1 MKTKN
6 LWEKNKI
13 RTWGA
18 KILKCIGTFFICSLI
33 LYNIL
38 YVANNVFRNKKYVQI
53 FGIYIST
60 EKEKSMEPIIQKNS
74 LIIGHKLKNVQQG
87 EIVGYDIDNSIKYHR
102 LTKIE
107 IKDGKTTYITKA
119 EQNYREDLEE
129 KKKEDIKSKIVL
141 KIPVIGWLFRLFES
155 KITTIIITIVLGLR
169 FSYYNYKNEL
179 TKQRKNKKEKA
190 TKKKY

>member
-6 LWEKNKI
+6 LWERNKI
-13 RTWGA
+13 ITWGA

-119 EQNYREDLEE
+119 EQNYREDFEE
-129 KKKEDIKSKIVL
+129 KKKEDIKSKIAL

-155 KITTIIITIVLGLR
+155 KITTIIIIIVLGLR
-169 FSYYNYKNEL
+169 FSYYNYKNKL
-179 TKQRKNKKEKA
+179 TKQRKSKRETA
-190 TKKKY
+190 TKK

>member
-18 KILKCIGTFFICSLI
+18 RILKCIGTFFICSLI

-155 KITTIIITIVLGLR
+155 KITTIIIIIVLGLR
-169 FSYYNYKNEL
+169 LSYYNYKNKL
-179 TKQRKNKKEKA
+179 TKQRKSKRETA
-190 TKKKY
+190 TKK

>member
-38 YVANNVFRNKKYVQI
+38 YVASNVFRNKKYVQI

-155 KITTIIITIVLGLR
+155 KITTIIIIIVLGLR
-169 FSYYNYKNEL
+169 LSYYNYKNKL
-179 TKQRKNKKEKA
+179 TKQRKSKRETA
-190 TKKKY
+190 TKK

>member
-155 KITTIIITIVLGLR
+155 KITTIIIIIVLGLR
-169 FSYYNYKNEL
+169 LSYYNYKNKL
-179 TKQRKNKKEKA
+179 TKQRKSKRETA
-190 TKKKY
+190 TKNK

>member
-6 LWEKNKI
+6 LWERNKI
-13 RTWGA
+13 ITWGA

-155 KITTIIITIVLGLR
+155 KITTIIIIIVLGLR
-169 FSYYNYKNEL
+169 LSYYNYKNKL
-179 TKQRKNKKEKA
+179 TKQRKSKRETA
-190 TKKKY
+190 TKK

>member
-1 MKTKN
+1 MKN

-155 KITTIIITIVLGLR
+155 KITTIIIIIVLGLR

-179 TKQRKNKKEKA
+179 TKQRKSKRETA

>member
-119 EQNYREDLEE
+119 EQNYREDLEK
-129 KKKEDIKSKIVL
+129 KKKEDIKSKIAL

-155 KITTIIITIVLGLR
+155 KITTIIIIIVLGLR
-169 FSYYNYKNEL
+169 LSYYNYKNKL
-179 TKQRKNKKEKA
+179 TKQRKSKRETA
-190 TKKKY
+190 TKNK

>member
-102 LTKIE
+102 VTKIE

-155 KITTIIITIVLGLR
+155 KITTIIIIIVLGLR

-179 TKQRKNKKEKA
+179 TKQRKSKRETA

>member
-6 LWEKNKI
+6 LWERNKI
-13 RTWGA
+13 ITWGA

-129 KKKEDIKSKIVL
+129 KKKKDIKSKIVL

-155 KITTIIITIVLGLR
+155 KITTIIIIIVLGLR
-169 FSYYNYKNEL
+169 LSYYNYKNKL
-179 TKQRKNKKEKA
+179 TKQRKSKRETA
-190 TKKKY
+190 TKK

>member
-6 LWEKNKI
+6 LWERNKI

-155 KITTIIITIVLGLR
+155 KITTIIIIIVLGLR
-169 FSYYNYKNEL
+169 FSYYNYKNKL
-179 TKQRKNKKEKA
+179 TKQRKSKRETA
-190 TKKKY
+190 TKK

>member
-87 EIVGYDIDNSIKYHR
+87 EIVGYDIDNSIKYHK

-155 KITTIIITIVLGLR
+155 KITTIIIIIVLGLR
-169 FSYYNYKNEL
+169 LSYYNYKNKL
-179 TKQRKNKKEKA
+179 TKQRKSKRETA
-190 TKKKY
+190 TKK

>member
-87 EIVGYDIDNSIKYHR
+87 EVVGYDIDNSIKYHR

-155 KITTIIITIVLGLR
+155 KITTIIIIIVLGLR
-169 FSYYNYKNEL
+169 LSYYKYKNKL
-179 TKQRKNKKEKA
+179 TKQRKSKRETA
-190 TKKKY
+190 TKNK

>member
-6 LWEKNKI
+6 LWERNKI
-13 RTWGA
+13 ITWGA

-155 KITTIIITIVLGLR
+155 KITTIIIIIVLGLR
-169 FSYYNYKNEL
+169 LSYYNYKNKL
-179 TKQRKNKKEKA
+179 TKQRKSKRETA
-190 TKKKY
+190 TKNK

>member
-6 LWEKNKI
+6 LWERNKI

-18 KILKCIGTFFICSLI
+18 KILKCIGTLFICSLI

-155 KITTIIITIVLGLR
+155 KITTIIIIIVLGLR
-169 FSYYNYKNEL
+169 LSYYNYKNKL
-179 TKQRKNKKEKA
+179 TKQRKSKRETA
-190 TKKKY
+190 TKK

>member
-6 LWEKNKI
+6 LWERNKI

-74 LIIGHKLKNVQQG
+74 LLIGHKLKNVQQG

-155 KITTIIITIVLGLR
+155 KITTIIIIIVLGFRL
-169 FSYYNYKNEL
+169 SYYNYKNKL
-179 TKQRKNKKEKA
+179 TKQRKSKRETA
-190 TKKKY
+190 TKK

>member
-6 LWEKNKI
+6 LWERNKI
-13 RTWGA
+13 ITWGA

-155 KITTIIITIVLGLR
+155 KITIIIIIIVLGLR
-169 FSYYNYKNEL
+169 LSYYNYKNKL
-179 TKQRKNKKEKA
+179 TKQRKSKRETA
-190 TKKKY
+190 TKK

>member
-18 KILKCIGTFFICSLI
+18 RILKCIGTFFICSLI

-74 LIIGHKLKNVQQG
+74 LIIGHKLKNLQQG

-155 KITTIIITIVLGLR
+155 KITTIIIIIVLGFRL
-169 FSYYNYKNEL
+169 SYYNYKNKL
-179 TKQRKNKKEKA
+179 TKQRKSKRETA
-190 TKKKY
+190 TKK

>member
-1 MKTKN
+1 LKTKN
-6 LWEKNKI
+6 LWERNKI
-13 RTWGA
+13 ITWGA

-129 KKKEDIKSKIVL
+129 KKKEDIKSKIAL

-155 KITTIIITIVLGLR
+155 KITTIIIIIVLGLR
-169 FSYYNYKNEL
+169 LSYYNYKNKL
-179 TKQRKNKKEKA
+179 TKQRKSKRETA
-190 TKKKY
+190 TKK

>member
-38 YVANNVFRNKKYVQI
+38 YVANNVFGNKKYVQI

-155 KITTIIITIVLGLR
+155 KITTIIIIIVLGLR
-169 FSYYNYKNEL
+169 LSYYNYKNKL
-179 TKQRKNKKEKA
+179 TKQRKSKRETA
-190 TKKKY
+190 TKK

>member
-6 LWEKNKI
+6 LWERNKI

-155 KITTIIITIVLGLR
+155 KITTIIIIIVLGLR
-169 FSYYNYKNEL
+169 LSYYNYKNKL
-179 TKQRKNKKEKA
+179 TKQRKSKRETA
-190 TKKKY
+190 TKNK

>member
-129 KKKEDIKSKIVL
+129 KKKKDIKSKIVL

-155 KITTIIITIVLGLR
+155 KITTIIIIIVLGLR
-169 FSYYNYKNEL
+169 FSYYNYKNKL
-179 TKQRKNKKEKA
+179 TKQRKSKRETA
-190 TKKKY
+190 TKK

>member
-6 LWEKNKI
+6 LWERNKI
-13 RTWGA
+13 ITWGA

-129 KKKEDIKSKIVL
+129 KKKEDIKSKIAL

-155 KITTIIITIVLGLR
+155 KITTIIIIIVLGLR
-169 FSYYNYKNEL
+169 FSYYNYKNKL
-179 TKQRKNKKEKA
+179 TKQRKSKRETA
-190 TKKKY
+190 TKK

>member
-155 KITTIIITIVLGLR
+155 KITTIIIIIVLGLR
-169 FSYYNYKNEL
+169 FSYYNYKNKL
-179 TKQRKNKKEKA
+179 TKQRKSKRETA
-190 TKKKY
+190 TKK

>member
-6 LWEKNKI
+6 LWERNKI
-13 RTWGA
+13 ITWGA

-155 KITTIIITIVLGLR
+155 KITTIIIIIVLGFRL
-169 FSYYNYKNEL
+169 SYYNYKNKL
-179 TKQRKNKKEKA
+179 TKQRKSKRETA
-190 TKKKY
+190 TKK

>member
-60 EKEKSMEPIIQKNS
+60 EKEKSMEPIIQKNT
-74 LIIGHKLKNVQQG
+74 LIIGIKCRDLKQG
-87 EIVGYDIDNSIKYHR
+87 EIIGYDIDNSIKYHR
-102 LTKIE
+102 LAKIQVQN
-107 IKDGKTTYITKA
+107 GKTTYITKA
-119 EQNYREDLEE
+119 EQNYREDFEE
-129 KKKEDIKSKIVL
+129 KKKEDIKSEIVL
-141 KIPVIGWLFRLFES
+141 KIPVIGWIFRIFES
-155 KITTIIITIVLGLR
+155 KITTVIIVIGLGLR

-179 TKQRKNKKEKA
+179 TKQRKNKRETA
-190 TKKKY
+190 TKKNK

>member
-155 KITTIIITIVLGLR
+155 KITTIIIIIVLGLR

-179 TKQRKNKKEKA
+179 TKQRKSKRETA

>member
-6 LWEKNKI
+6 LWERNKI

-74 LIIGHKLKNVQQG
+74 LLIGHKLKNVQQG

-155 KITTIIITIVLGLR
+155 KITTIIIIIVLGLR
-169 FSYYNYKNEL
+169 LSYYNYKNKL
-179 TKQRKNKKEKA
+179 TKQRKSKRETA
-190 TKKKY
+190 TKK

>member
-119 EQNYREDLEE
+119 EQNYREDIEE

-155 KITTIIITIVLGLR
+155 KITTIIIIIVLGLR

>member
-6 LWEKNKI
+6 LWERNKI

-119 EQNYREDLEE
+119 EQNYREDIEE

-155 KITTIIITIVLGLR
+155 KITTIIIIIVLGLR
-169 FSYYNYKNEL
+169 LSYYNYKNKL
-179 TKQRKNKKEKA
+179 TKQRKSKRKTAIKK
-190 TKKKY
+190 

>member
-119 EQNYREDLEE
+119 EQNYREDFEE
-129 KKKEDIKSKIVL
+129 KKKEDIKSKIAL

-155 KITTIIITIVLGLR
+155 KITTIIIIIVLGLR
-169 FSYYNYKNEL
+169 LSYYNYKNKL
-179 TKQRKNKKEKA
+179 TKQRKSKREIA
-190 TKKKY
+190 TKK

>member
-107 IKDGKTTYITKA
+107 IKDGKATYITKA

-155 KITTIIITIVLGLR
+155 KITTIIIIIVLGLR
-169 FSYYNYKNEL
+169 LSYYNYKNKL
-179 TKQRKNKKEKA
+179 TKQRKSKRETA
-190 TKKKY
+190 TKNK

>member
-1 MKTKN
+1 LKTKN

-155 KITTIIITIVLGLR
+155 KITTIIIIIVLGLR
-169 FSYYNYKNEL
+169 LSYYNYKNKL
-179 TKQRKNKKEKA
+179 TKQRKSKRETA
-190 TKKKY
+190 TKK

>member
-1 MKTKN
+1 LKTKN
-6 LWEKNKI
+6 LWERNKI

-155 KITTIIITIVLGLR
+155 KITTIIIIIVLGLR
-169 FSYYNYKNEL
+169 LSYYNYKNKL
-179 TKQRKNKKEKA
+179 TKQRKSKRETAIKK
-190 TKKKY
+190 

>member
-155 KITTIIITIVLGLR
+155 KITIIIIIIVLGLR
-169 FSYYNYKNEL
+169 LSYYNYKNKL
-179 TKQRKNKKEKA
+179 TKQRKSKRETA
-190 TKKKY
+190 TKK

>member
-1 MKTKN
+1 
-6 LWEKNKI
+6 
-13 RTWGA
+13 
-18 KILKCIGTFFICSLI
+18 
-33 LYNIL
+33 
-38 YVANNVFRNKKYVQI
+38 
-53 FGIYIST
+53 
-60 EKEKSMEPIIQKNS
+60 MEPIIQKNS

-155 KITTIIITIVLGLR
+155 KITTIIIIIVLGLR
-169 FSYYNYKNEL
+169 LSYYNYKNKL
-179 TKQRKNKKEKA
+179 TKQRKSKRETA
-190 TKKKY
+190 TKK

>member
-6 LWEKNKI
+6 LWERNKI

-102 LTKIE
+102 LIKIE

-155 KITTIIITIVLGLR
+155 KITTIIIIIVLGLR

-179 TKQRKNKKEKA
+179 TKQRKSKRETA

>member
-33 LYNIL
+33 HYNIL

-107 IKDGKTTYITKA
+107 IKDGKTTYITMA

-129 KKKEDIKSKIVL
+129 KKKEDIKSKIAL

-155 KITTIIITIVLGLR
+155 KITTIIIIIVLGLR
-169 FSYYNYKNEL
+169 FSYYNYKNKL
-179 TKQRKNKKEKA
+179 TKQRKSKRETA
-190 TKKKY
+190 TKK

>member
-6 LWEKNKI
+6 LWERNKI

-155 KITTIIITIVLGLR
+155 KITTIIIIIIVLGLR
-169 FSYYNYKNEL
+169 LSYYNYKNKL
-179 TKQRKNKKEKA
+179 TKQRKSKRETA
-190 TKKKY
+190 TKK

>member
-6 LWEKNKI
+6 LWERNKI

-74 LIIGHKLKNVQQG
+74 LLIGHKLKNVQQG

-119 EQNYREDLEE
+119 EQNYREDFEE
-129 KKKEDIKSKIVL
+129 KKKEDIQSKIVL

-155 KITTIIITIVLGLR
+155 RITMIIIVIVLGLR

-179 TKQRKNKKEKA
+179 TKQRKSKRETA
-190 TKKKY
+190 TKK

>member
-1 MKTKN
+1 LKTKN

-155 KITTIIITIVLGLR
+155 KITTIIIIIVLGLR

-179 TKQRKNKKEKA
+179 TKQRKSKRETA